1 MKAFI
6 QKLQEHQSLQEKEA
20 YELMLRIGTGEV
32 NPAQQAAVM
41 MAYNMRRPNLSE
53 LNGFRKALLDL
64 AVKVDLPE
72 GELMDVCGTGGD
84 GKNTFNISTLSAF
97 VLSGAGIPVAKHG
110 NYGVS
115 GICGSSTVLEY
126 LGYRF
131 SSDPDD
137 LNTQLEHA
145 GLCFLHAPLF
155 HPALRHVAQARKELG
170 VKTFFN
176 MLGPLVNPAQP
187 RLQVSGV
194 FDRELARTYAY
205 LFQQEEKKFVV
216 LHADDGYDEVS
227 LTGGFRYHSHKGEAV
242 AGVNYFGTTGVLPE
256 QIHAGTD
263 VKSAANIFLNVLKNK
278 ATPEQERVVAAN
290 AAMGILCKYDELKPE
305 DAFAIALESLRSGR
319 AFMSFNKLVSC
330 I

>member
-1 MKAFI
+1 MKTLL
-6 QKLQEHQSLQEKEA
+6 QKLQEHQVLSELEA
-20 YELMLRIGTGEV
+20 YNLMLRIGTGEV
-32 NPAQQAAVM
+32 NGGQQAAVM
-41 MAYNMRRPNLSE
+41 MAYNMRRPHLDE
-53 LNGFRKALLDL
+53 LTGFRNALLDL
-64 AVKVDLPE
+64 SVKIDLPQQ
-72 GELMDVCGTGGD
+72 ELMDVCGTGGD

-97 VLSGAGIPVAKHG
+97 VLAGAGIPVAKHG

-126 LGYRF
+126 LGYCF
-131 SSDPDD
+131 SSDPE
-137 LNTQLEHA
+137 LLCRQLDQA

-155 HPALRHVAQARKELG
+155 HPALRHVAQVRKEFG

-187 RLQVSGV
+187 QLQVSGV
-194 FDRELARTYAY
+194 FDRELGRTYAY
-205 LFQQEEKKFVV
+205 LFQKEEKKFVV

-242 AGVNYFGTTGVLPE
+242 AGVDYFGTSGVLPE
-256 QIHAGTD
+256 EIKAGND
-263 VKSAANIFLNVLKNK
+263 VRSAAIIFKNVLENK

-319 AFMSFNKLVSC
+319 AKQSFTKLMEC
-330 I
+330 Q